1 MADSGMAA
9 AGGTVARSSSNPPKP
24 SASASASASA
34 SPSQK
39 TASNVYPNP
48 AIPVTLHEAA
58 LDSPSFRCVAVHFAD
73 QVEHVERWLDG
84 YVRSCSKV
92 SHDILALEE
101 TISTFLQKTMPQHT
115 GDGLIDPDYTLLA
128 LKRVGDAQRDW
139 WSQVL
144 GVMRRM
150 DGLACDPVR
159 SFLNGELRAFKEARR
174 VLDTTQKTFDT
185 TLARYVGQSKAK
197 EPSSLREDAFAVY
210 ETRKAY
216 LKASMDFCQL
226 APQIRF
232 SLDKLLVRISFDVWK
247 EMRRWRDMSFGSN
260 KFADEM
266 DRIRGWSKEMETSEA
281 LFKRELQAA
290 RRDVGETAVATFKPS
305 RELEDYSS
313 STVAYLG
320 TRGPVNVQPK
330 DESAVISEK
339 QGWLFLKTITG
350 KPARTNWVRR
360 WYYCRNGIF
369 GWLIPGTNG
378 VLQGDEIGVLLC
390 NIRPAV
396 QEERRFCFEVKTKSQ
411 NIMLQTE
418 TQGELQE
425 WLEVFEIAKK
435 HAFDASVDRDTK
447 AFPGGIDPAFA
458 ITPPTIP
465 EFSAKHLESIDENAT
480 LDRAGS
486 LPVPNADVQRASFD
500 VGAPPRRSVTGLA
513 RDIARDLPR
522 EEGESGREHAAR
534 IMQRIEMHRRQA
546 FGRDES
552 SGIAGLISASSNLL
566 PGYAAYNASVT
577 NVSRPSQPTLQT
589 IGEAMKASSLAPHT
603 LAKAPTTTFLSKVAV
618 AVSAER
624 VVNADS
630 SNGLPTAVAAN
641 YWGSIPWGAMSSM
654 RDDDTKYLR
663 LDDDP
668 LVSAKTQTV
677 PADGDS
683 SLRAGQA
690 PSTLH
695 RKTLSAGGNLPDLK
709 LHDKPAGE
717 VFPSRYPAEL
727 KAHHPQFRLL
737 FPSVPLEE
745 KLVLVFNAAWTS
757 TPTEGSNAKV
767 TMMGNGRIYVTPDNM
782 YFYGHQIGLVVA
794 YTLSLDRISEVTAAP
809 GKDCD
814 FIFLHLNQ
822 NLNNTGF
829 SRITIKTFLTDL
841 SLLHSRLNLLVD
853 DLQAEEPMDVPEI
866 VEALMNLET
875 DEFDKKSPS
884 AESWEEVASNTPIDD
899 GTAAGRP
906 VFRGGYG
913 ARDRGLRPVRKP
925 IPKFQLPAHPVVYE
939 PEGMGEAVEERH
951 FEISAKACFHVLF
964 GDKSFI
970 FPKLYFERRAKEI
983 AQGPWQL
990 VDHGK
995 MTREFKFKVDTFGI
1009 LARAKNNAEQDV
1021 VDSQVIDL
1029 FSDHITY
1036 VVTHVKTPWHLP
1048 HSSAFKLITKVVITH
1063 VAKSKCKLALY
1074 TKVEWSKTPPLSKA
1088 LVQRQALEDAR
1099 RDAEQLA
1106 DVATDQVRKLGAHSR
1121 TKRAI
1126 QVYGNIGQQTQV
1138 VIFTP
1143 GETPADGAAMA
1154 AKKTSS
1160 MIRPRT
1166 LTEMMLETLRSILES
1181 VATSLLMWA
1190 FAAVRKIFSVVTAHR
1205 VILAVLAVSVL
1216 TNLVFT
1222 GREGSSWW
1230 TERSATK
1237 FMARMGVGPNTM
1249 MSKAIYIADLDDAAL
1264 ASVVVAPEGG
1274 SEWCVNVL
1282 YSLHTNGLL
1291 TPEPCSYDTFRQIMN
1306 NTSLDSPYEE
1316 AGAVLSSSTSKA
1328 TARRLRRTR
1337 QRLGAY
1343 RHDLLVAMRVV
1354 NSIEKE
1360 MIQSEWENWLADEN
1374 LRCEQVKMMLA
1385 EKGGNSTSSA
1395 TTSSGKEA
1403 AATSSSAAAAGG
1415 GDAQRVMRPIDE
1427 KRVEALREWH
1437 GEYCGSCRLEKDQ
1450 LLETRLKMVGA

>member
-39 TASNVYPNP
+39 TASTVYPNP

-1291 TPEPCSYDTFRQIMN
+1291 TSEPCSYDTFRQIMN

>member
-1 MADSGMAA
+1 MADSGTAS

-24 SASASASASA
+24 SASASAAA
-34 SPSQK
+34 SPSPPK
-39 TASNVYPNP
+39 TTATARSSNP
-48 AIPVTLHEAA
+48 AIPVALHEAA

-101 TISTFLQKTMPQHT
+101 TVNGFLQKTMPQQA

-139 WSQVL
+139 WGQVL

-150 DGLACDPVR
+150 DSLACDPIR
-159 SFLNGELRAFKEARR
+159 SFLNGEVRTFKEARR
-174 VLDTTQKTFDT
+174 VLENTQKVFDT

-232 SLDKLLVRISFDVWK
+232 SLDKLLVRVTSDVWK

-281 LFKRELQAA
+281 VFKRELQAA
-290 RRDVGETAVATFKPS
+290 RRDVGETAIATFKPS

-330 DESAVISEK
+330 DESSVISEK
-339 QGWLFLKTITG
+339 QGWLFLKTVTG

-369 GWLIPGTNG
+369 GWLVPGANG
-378 VLQGDEIGVLLC
+378 VLQGDDIGVLLC

-411 NIMLQTE
+411 NIMLQAE
-418 TQGELQE
+418 TQVELQE
-425 WLEVFEIAKK
+425 WLEVFETAKK
-435 HAFDASVDRDTK
+435 QAFDASVDRDTK

-465 EFSAKHLESIDENAT
+465 EFSAKNLEGIDDSTA
-480 LDRAGS
+480 LDRTGS
-486 LPVPNADVQRASFD
+486 LPVPSTDVQRASFD

-534 IMQRIEMHRRQA
+534 IMQRIEMHRKQA
-546 FGRDES
+546 FGGGES
-552 SGIAGLISASSNLL
+552 SGLAGLMSASGNLL
-566 PGYAAYNASVT
+566 PGYAAHNASVT
-577 NVSRPSQPTLQT
+577 NLSRPSQPSLQT
-589 IGEAMKASSLAPHT
+589 VGEMMRASSLAPHT
-603 LAKAPTTTFLSKVAV
+603 LVKSPTTTFLSKVAV
-618 AVSAER
+618 AAIAER
-624 VVNADS
+624 AFSTDS
-630 SNGLPTAVAAN
+630 GNGLPTAVVAN
-641 YWGSIPWGAMSSM
+641 YWGSIPWGAISSK

-683 SLRAGQA
+683 SVRAGQA
-690 PSTLH
+690 STLH
-695 RKTLSAGGNLPDLK
+695 RKTMSAGGNIPDLK
-709 LHDKPAGE
+709 LHDRPTGE
-717 VFPSRYPAEL
+717 AFPPKYPAEL

-757 TPTEGSNAKV
+757 TPTEGSGAKT
-767 TMMGNGRIYVTPDNM
+767 TMMGNGRVYVTPDNM

-794 YTLSLDRISEVTAAP
+794 YTLSLDMISEVTAAP

-822 NLNNTGF
+822 NPNNTGF

-841 SLLHSRLNLLVD
+841 NLLHSRLNLLVD

-866 VEALMNLET
+866 VEALINLDA
-875 DEFDKKSPS
+875 DEFEKKSPS

-913 ARDRGLRPVRKP
+913 ANHKTIRPVRKLQ
-925 IPKFQLPAHPVVYE
+925 PKFQLPAHPVVYE

-970 FPKLYFERRAKEI
+970 FPKMYFERRAKEI

-1009 LARAKNNAEQDV
+1009 LARAKKNAEQDV
-1021 VDSQVIDL
+1021 VDSQVIDV

-1154 AKKTSS
+1154 AKKTSNL
-1160 MIRPRT
+1160 IKPRT
-1166 LTEMMLETLRSILES
+1166 LTEMVLETLRSILES
-1181 VATSLLMWA
+1181 VATSLLMWT
-1190 FAAVRKIFSVVTAHR
+1190 FAGIRKIFSVVTAHR
-1205 VILAVLAVSVL
+1205 MILAVLAVSVL

-1237 FMARMGVGPNTM
+1237 YMSRMGVGPNTM

-1264 ASVVVAPEGG
+1264 SSVVAAPEGG
-1274 SEWCVNVL
+1274 SEWYV
-1282 YSLHTNGLL
+1282 YALHLQTVHEKFTNIV
-1291 TPEPCSYDTFRQIMN
+1291 TC
-1306 NTSLDSPYEE
+1306 
-1316 AGAVLSSSTSKA
+1316 
-1328 TARRLRRTR
+1328 
-1337 QRLGAY
+1337 
-1343 RHDLLVAMRVV
+1343 
-1354 NSIEKE
+1354 
-1360 MIQSEWENWLADEN
+1360 
-1374 LRCEQVKMMLA
+1374 
-1385 EKGGNSTSSA
+1385 
-1395 TTSSGKEA
+1395 
-1403 AATSSSAAAAGG
+1403 
-1415 GDAQRVMRPIDE
+1415 
-1427 KRVEALREWH
+1427 
-1437 GEYCGSCRLEKDQ
+1437 
-1450 LLETRLKMVGA
+1450 